1 MADKN
6 QSRLLGQ
13 YIMAVLYP
21 TYENVKRALREMS
34 HDPDGVS
41 EDAINDFMYRMRLPN
56 AKYAF
61 MSKLLA
67 GDYSFLDS
75 HDERKL

>member
-1 MADKN
+1 
-6 QSRLLGQ
+6 
-13 YIMAVLYP
+13 MAVLYP
-21 TYENVKRALREMS
+21 TYENVKRALRDIT
-34 HDPDGVS
+34 HDPNSVS
-41 EDAINDFMYRMRLPN
+41 EDAIYDFMYRMRLPYT
-56 AKYAF
+56 KYTS